1 MNQKPF
7 VREKTICMPPSTS
20 TTNNNKN
27 RGLKAIIRFHIY
39 ARQIQPFFPR
49 NATCIVWLIQIFSKN
64 THTHTHLTY
73 DSIRFDSFRDSLLY
87 RANFH
92 DNRQYCAL
100 CIGSK
105 QNHVQCTC
113 TCTTDIYVSSLAY
126 APIFVLANSPNGI
139 NKSNIFQTRSRT
151 GRTERKR
158 EKRRKSWMRV
168 VRWRKINWELKN
180 KMKMRNQRVRG
191 FFFFLC

>member
-1 MNQKPF
+1 MLAKSN
-7 VREKTICMPPSTS
+7 
-20 TTNNNKN
+20 
-27 RGLKAIIRFHIY
+27 H
-39 ARQIQPFFPR
+39 FFPVMPR
-49 NATCIVWLIQIFSKN
+49 VLYGWYKYFQRTY
-64 THTHTHLTY
+64 THLTY

-139 NKSNIFQTRSRT
+139 NKSNIFQSRSRT
-151 GRTERKR
+151 GRTEKER
-158 EKRRKSWMRV
+158 EKEEKLNARRSMK
-168 VRWRKINWELKN
+168 KN
-180 KMKMRNQRVRG
+180 QLRIEK
-191 FFFFLC
+191 